1 MTLKACTVVVR
12 DLKETS
18 HSIEVTAETLFE
30 AVAQALAALGANS
43 WVGEIGRGLT
53 TVTVTVRNPEVTH
66 TVKVQDFESWLNR
79 GVHSPAE
86 MVVKSRVRHL
96 LGLDMREAQG
106 KDQGSRGRLSGDHL
120 SRDRQ
125 SADRRSP
132 DRLSPDQRSRG

>member
-1 MTLKACTVVVR
+1 VTLKACTVVVR

-30 AVAQALAALGANS
+30 AVAQALAALGADS

-96 LGLDMREAQG
+96 LGLDHLDAQRQ
-106 KDQGSRGRLSGDHL
+106 DQGSRDRL

-125 SADRRSP
+125 SR
-132 DRLSPDQRSRG
+132 DQRSRG